1 MDELQQILKNSKL
14 NEKKIIDNLLH
25 PVLDTT
31 DYKARDIFVE
41 IKDITN
47 NHFNKKSAI
56 RMVGLA
62 GLRGTGKTTLL
73 WQSANYIYE
82 NYTKNIYF
90 FNFADLIRHNISIWD
105 IKDAFKKFVVKN
117 YLASYKERIVLL
129 FDEVHESSMWAKAL
143 KSLFDEFKSAFILV
157 SGSSALL
164 LQSTADLVS
173 RMLIQHVYPLS
184 FSEYINITNKNIPDI
199 FDLKSQIKEYLFY
212 SETANELY
220 LSLNNLELAINNYF
234 SSIKNI
240 SEKIL
245 DYVQY
250 HNITR
255 LSFETNEERINLLI
269 SDLIKRV
276 VYEDIPKLRENR
288 TDALNS
294 EKILQRVAASD
305 EINLQTLSQ
314 AIGISQNEIS
324 ENLEILSKAE
334 LLNSLR
340 PYGGID
346 TKINKVQKYFFMSPS
361 IRKVILKP
369 LTGDK
374 NKKDI
379 LAKMY
384 EDTVVLYLKR
394 IFRNENIISFTSFKK
409 GKNPD
414 LIIETLPKP
423 IIIEIGINKNT
434 TKQITESKIKYK
446 YGLIINS
453 KIDKIKLHNDIVIIP
468 LKYFLLL

>member
-1 MDELQQILKNSKL
+1 MDELQQILENSKL
-14 NEKKIIDNLLH
+14 TGKRINDNLLH
-25 PVLDTT
+25 PILDTT
-31 DYKARDIFVE
+31 DYKERDIFVE
-41 IKDITN
+41 IKDIAD

-73 WQSANYIYE
+73 WQSANYIYN

-105 IKDAFKKFVVKN
+105 IKDAFEKFVVGS
-117 YLASYKERIVLL
+117 YLASYKEKIVLL

-199 FDLKSQIKEYLFY
+199 FDLKLQIKEHLFY

-220 LSLNNLELAINNYF
+220 LSLSNLKPAINNYF

-269 SDLIKRV
+269 SDLIKRII
-276 VYEDIPKLRENR
+276 YEDIPKLRENR

-305 EINLQTLSQ
+305 EINLRTLSQ
-314 AIGISQNEIS
+314 AIGISKNEIS

-340 PYGGID
+340 PFGGID
-346 TKINKVQKYFFMSPS
+346 SKINKVQKYFFMSPS

-374 NKKDI
+374 NKTNI

-453 KIDKIKLHNDIVIIP
+453 KIDKIELHNDIVIIP

>member
-269 SDLIKRV
+269 SDLIKRII
-276 VYEDIPKLRENR
+276 YEDIPKLRENR

-305 EINLQTLSQ
+305 EINLRTLSQ
-314 AIGISQNEIS
+314 AIGISKNEIS

-340 PYGGID
+340 PFGGID
-346 TKINKVQKYFFMSPS
+346 SKINKVQKYFFMSPS

-374 NKKDI
+374 NKTNI

>member
-1 MDELQQILKNSKL
+1 MDELQQILENSKL
-14 NEKKIIDNLLH
+14 NEKKINDNLLH

-56 RMVGLA
+56 RMLGLA

-73 WQSANYIYE
+73 WQSANYIYN

-105 IKDAFKKFVVKN
+105 IKDAFEKFVVKD
-117 YLASYKERIVLL
+117 YLASYKEKIVLL

-184 FSEYINITNKNIPDI
+184 FSEYINITNKNIPNI
-199 FDLKSQIKEYLFY
+199 FDLKSQIKKHLFY

-220 LSLNNLELAINNYF
+220 LSLNNLETAINNYF
-234 SSIKNI
+234 SSVKNI

-255 LSFETNEERINLLI
+255 LSFETNKERINLLI

-314 AIGISQNEIS
+314 AIGISKNEIS

-346 TKINKVQKYFFMSPS
+346 SKINKVQKYFFMSPS

-374 NKKDI
+374 NKTDI

-453 KIDKIKLHNDIVIIP
+453 KIDKIELHNDIVIIP

>member
-1 MDELQQILKNSKL
+1 MTELQQILENAKL
-14 NEKKIIDNLLH
+14 TEERIKDNLLH

-31 DYKARDIFVE
+31 DYKPRDIFAE
-41 IKDITN
+41 ITDIAD

-56 RMVGLA
+56 RMLGLA

-73 WQSANYIYE
+73 WQSANYIYN
-82 NYTKNIYF
+82 NYTENIYF
-90 FNFADLIRHNISIWD
+90 FNFADLIRHDISIWD
-105 IKDAFKKFVVKN
+105 IKDAFEKFVVKD
-117 YLASYKERIVLL
+117 YLASFKGKIVLL

-173 RMLIQHVYPLS
+173 RMLIQHVHPLS
-184 FSEYINITNKNIPDI
+184 FSEYINITNENIPDI
-199 FDLKSQIKEYLFY
+199 FDLKLQIKEHFFY

-220 LSLNNLELAINNYF
+220 LSVKNLEPVINNYF
-234 SSIKNI
+234 SAIKDINK
-240 SEKIL
+240 KIL
-245 DYVQY
+245 NYIQY

-276 VYEDIPKLRENR
+276 IYEDIPKLRENQ

-305 EINLQTLSQ
+305 EVNLQTLSQ
-314 AIGISQNEIS
+314 AIGIPQNEIN

-334 LLNSLR
+334 LLNVLR
-340 PYGGID
+340 PFGGID
-346 TKINKVQKYFFMSPS
+346 TKINKAQKYFFMSPS

-374 NKKDI
+374 NKTEI

-394 IFRNENIISFTSFKK
+394 IFRNENIISFTSYKK

-446 YGLIINS
+446 YGIIINS
-453 KIDKIKLHNDIVIIP
+453 KIDKIELRNDIVIIP